1 MSHCILA
8 PYLFFFFFF
17 FPVLPAV
24 PSPNLCPTRVGKSGR
39 EELELTGGASEQ
51 AVCEGKGF
59 CRATQALAVIP
70 GIHEGQSLLTSSLSS
85 TF

>member
-17 FPVLPAV
+17 LSCLLSPRPTCVL
-24 PSPNLCPTRVGKSGR
+24 LELGKSGR
-39 EELELTGGASEQ
+39 EELELTGGPSEQ
-51 AVCEGKGF
+51 AVCGGKGF

>member
-8 PYLFFFFFF
+8 PYLFFFFS
-17 FPVLPAV
+17 VLPAV
-24 PSPNLCPTRVGKSGR
+24 PSPNLCPTRVRKSSR
-39 EELELTGGASEQ
+39 EELELTWGPSEQ
-51 AVCEGKGF
+51 AVGGGKGF
-59 CRATQALAVIP
+59 CPATHALAVIP